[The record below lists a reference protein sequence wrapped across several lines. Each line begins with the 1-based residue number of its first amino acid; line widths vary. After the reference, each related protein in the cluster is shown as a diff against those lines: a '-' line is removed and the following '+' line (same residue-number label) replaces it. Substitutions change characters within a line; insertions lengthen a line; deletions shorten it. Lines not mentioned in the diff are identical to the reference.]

1 MSVCCVS
8 GYLISITKL
17 FHFGEGP
24 CPHYGCR
31 ASRHIQKCHHDPSD
45 AFSCQTLTTMRK
57 IKSCSLVMK
66 KSLLPSMHSPWISQ
80 ISARVLLSSASRL
93 LTSPVRILFPVASLQ
108 INLLS
113 QPYYDK
119 VIMWVYFGAF

>member
-8 GYLISITKL
+8 GYLILITKL
-17 FHFGEGP
+17 FRFGEGP
-24 CPHYGCR
+24 CPHYGRR
-31 ASRHIQKCHHDPSD
+31 ASRPIQKCHHDPSD
-45 AFSCQTLTTMRK
+45 EFSCQTLTTMRK
-57 IKSCSLVMK
+57 IKSCRLVMK

-80 ISARVLLSSASRL
+80 ISACVLLSSASRL